1 MNRSPFLNWAIRQMG
16 DPPEGSLTMNTRH
29 KYSDALG
36 LSRRVLGWLRI
47 LNIVYGVGV
56 GVLLVV
62 SLVAP
67 EVLFDA
73 LGVPASTGWANATLA
88 MRGIMVV
95 GIAGAFIAH
104 RILTGLLRIV
114 ESVRAGD
121 PFVADNAARLHA
133 IAWWLLGAELLHLLV
148 GLLARLAS
156 TPAQPIDIDWSFSF
170 TPWIAVL
177 LLFVLARVFAHGTR
191 MREDIEGTV

>member
-1 MNRSPFLNWAIRQMG
+1 M
-16 DPPEGSLTMNTRH
+16 DTRH
-29 KYSDALG
+29 NYPAALA
-36 LSRRVLGWLRI
+36 LSRRMLGWLRI

-56 GVLLVV
+56 GVMLVV
-62 SLVAP
+62 SIVAP
-67 EVLFDA
+67 DFLFGA
-73 LGVPASTGWANATLA
+73 LGVRASGWANATLA

-104 RILTGLLRIV
+104 KILTGLLRIV

-148 GLLARLAS
+148 GLLARAAS
-156 TPAQPIDIDWSFSF
+156 TAAQPIDIDWSFSF

-177 LLFVLARVFAHGTR
+177 LLFVLARVFAQGAR
-191 MREDIEGTV
+191 MREDIAGTV